1 MPHSL
6 SSALESMP
14 PLLLPTP
21 MHMAFTSERVA
32 LPADTRADRLPF
44 RIEPQA
50 HSPSPEAYT
59 LRIGRHPESI
69 EATGATPAAE
79 RHARSTFAQ
88 LLRQFGRDLPVGEVR
103 DAPSFA
109 VRGLM
114 LDISRDKVPT
124 IAQLT
129 DLIVL
134 MAELKLNHLQLY
146 TEHTFAY
153 DGHED
158 AWKDSSPIT
167 PSEARWLSAVCA
179 GFGIELCPNQN
190 CFGHLAHWLR
200 MPRYEHLSEI
210 QGDGAWKFL
219 HWERRGPFSL
229 CPTEPRSLEFVSDLL
244 HQLTPNFP
252 HSRSVNIGC
261 DETFDVGFGRSLP
274 IVQRRADDLAAR
286 GMPNDQALSAAR
298 AELYT
303 DFVRS
308 ISRVCDDLDRR
319 PMMWADI
326 ALSHPEQLA
335 RLPKNMLG
343 LAWWYEPTDKFEHW
357 VNLLH
362 QAGLEAWVC
371 PGTSSW
377 RSITGR
383 ATERRG
389 NLADAA
395 EQGLRAGATGYLAC
409 DWGDLGHRQ
418 QWPISLMGI
427 AHAAHAAWNAPA
439 ARDFD
444 ARAASL
450 HALADPAG
458 TLGPWLERLGDAD
471 LPIRQAVKLTNAT
484 ALFNDLHP
492 PVPAALK
499 PGERAIKA
507 ELPMWRAVRE
517 RLGELQSHVP
527 TSTDAR
533 INAECAHT
541 LNEAIFACDHAIAM
555 RSAHPSA
562 DVRADLSC
570 RCEAIRT
577 EHERLWLLRNRPGGL
592 AHASS
597 FYATLL
603 QALGQP

>member
-1 MPHSL
+1 MSM
-6 SSALESMP
+6 SA

-21 MHMAFTSERVA
+21 LHVEFTGERVA
-32 LPADTRADRLPF
+32 LPAVPTRESLPF
-44 RIEPQA
+44 TIQRQK
-50 HSPSPEAYT
+50 HSDSPEAYT

-69 EATGATPAAE
+69 QATGNTLLGE
-79 RHARSTFAQ
+79 RHARATLDQ
-88 LLRQFGRDLPVGEVR
+88 LIRQYGTSLPVGEVR

-114 LDISRDKVPT
+114 LDVSRDKVPT
-124 IAQLT
+124 MAQLT
-129 DLIVL
+129 DLVVL
-134 MAELKLNHLQLY
+134 MSALKFNHLQLY

-153 DGHED
+153 AGHED
-158 AWKDSSPIT
+158 AWRDASPIT
-167 PSEARWLSAVCA
+167 PSEARWLSQLCA

-190 CFGHLAHWLR
+190 CFGHLAHWLKQ
-200 MPRYEHLSEI
+200 PRYEHLSEI
-210 QGDGAWKFL
+210 QGHGVWKFL

-229 CPTEPRSLEFVSDLL
+229 CPTEPRSLDFVSDLL

-261 DETFDVGFGRSLP
+261 DETFDVGFGRSLAA
-274 IVQRRADDLAAR
+274 VNKRAAELVAGGSTQEAAES
-286 GMPNDQALSAAR
+286 GAR

-308 ISRVCDDLDRR
+308 IARVCNDLDRR
-319 PMMWADI
+319 PMMWSDI

-343 LAWWYEPTDKFEHW
+343 LAWWYEPTEKFEQW
-357 VNLLH
+357 VTLLRN
-362 QAGLEAWVC
+362 AGLEAWVC

-383 ATERRG
+383 TNERRG

-395 EQGLRAGATGYLAC
+395 EQGLRAGAIGYLAC

-418 QWPISLMGI
+418 QWPIALMGI

-439 ARDFD
+439 ARSFD
-444 ARAASL
+444 AQAASL
-450 HALADPAG
+450 HVLADPTL

-499 PGERAIKA
+499 PGERCIKA
-507 ELPMWRAVRE
+507 ELPLWSTVRA
-517 RLGELQSHVP
+517 RLGELESA
-527 TSTDAR
+527 TIASTDAR
-533 INAECAHT
+533 IAAECQHALT
-541 LNEAIFACDHAIAM
+541 EAVFACDHAMIM
-555 RSAHPSA
+555 RKPHPTPA
-562 DVRADLSC
+562 ERAELAA
-570 RCEAIRT
+570 RCARIRA
-577 EHERLWLLRNRPGGL
+577 EHEKMWLMRNRPGGL

-597 FYATLL
+597 YYD
-603 QALGQP
+603 ALCTALSV